1 MTERYRHLLGDGQ
14 YPPIENLDIICF
26 EKVGIFACNKPVE
39 IPVWS
44 HVHSSYEFDVSFSAP
59 PLFQVEK
66 TQKYID
72 IHKLIAINPEQ
83 EHKNVVPLSEATFC
97 AIQIDKVYL
106 QEMARQIY
114 GKPGIFFDY
123 EQYAYDY
130 ELKAIMRSIVAETNS
145 KQAGYQFVAES
156 LCVQL
161 LVEIFR
167 KTKHNLQFLENRRNY
182 YERDNINRVIDF
194 FQENYS
200 QEYSL
205 NEVARLANFSPY
217 YFIRIF
223 KAQTGKTPYEF
234 LMDIKINK
242 ACHLLKEKS
251 KSITE
256 IAYLCGF
263 GNSSHFSTVFKRKVG
278 VSPLEYRKQS

>member
-1 MTERYRHLLGDGQ
+1 MTEQYKNLLGDGQ
-14 YPPIENLDIICF
+14 YPPIENLDVIFFKKI
-26 EKVGIFACNKPVE
+26 GIFACNKPTE

-44 HVHSSYEFDVSFSAP
+44 HAHSSYEFDVSFSAP

-66 TQKYID
+66 TQKHID
-72 IHKLIAINPEQ
+72 IHKIIAINPEQ
-83 EHKNVVPLSEATFC
+83 EHKNVVPLSKATFC
-97 AIQIDKVYL
+97 AIQVDKVYL

-114 GKPGIFFDY
+114 GKPGIFFAY
-123 EQYAYDY
+123 EQFIYDY
-130 ELKAIMRSIVAETNS
+130 ELKAIMHSIISETTH
-145 KQAGYQFVAES
+145 KQSGYQFVAES

-161 LVEIFR
+161 LVEMFR
-167 KTKHNLQFLENRRNY
+167 KIKHNLQSLENRRNY

-194 FQENYS
+194 FQGNYN

-205 NEVARLANFSPY
+205 DEVARLANFSPY

-234 LMDIKINK
+234 LIDIKIQE
-242 ACHLLKEKS
+242 ACRLLKEKN

-278 VSPLEYRKQS
+278 VSPLEYRRQS